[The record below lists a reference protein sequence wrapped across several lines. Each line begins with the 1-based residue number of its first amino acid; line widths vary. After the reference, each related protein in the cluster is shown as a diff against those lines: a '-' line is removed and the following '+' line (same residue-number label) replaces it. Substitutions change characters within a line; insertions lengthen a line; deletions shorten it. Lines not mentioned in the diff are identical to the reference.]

1 MRRETFPA
9 QPERRLPVQENHREF
24 SEYFFGKDE
33 PAMKNRGWKKA
44 VLLTLLGCLL
54 AGLLPA
60 PARAE
65 DFFTL
70 NVDTLDMDSLNQN
83 DYVAANLSA
92 ACQGI
97 RVKKTIS
104 ASSELA
110 EPVRLSLTRMDT
122 QTLLFD
128 KDYGYQSRNFDSDVI
143 YLPYGGGSTVPYLVT
158 LYVGDTVYAMPF
170 MQLQPRLQF
179 NSACT
184 YGVRLRDLGLSGD
197 WLMGTMLNLTELRN
211 VGMKEIPLCASN
223 AFYIGSATVMM
234 QGDYLSVQLSF
245 YPEAN
250 VEVHGASVYVIT
262 NGASLTGDPAYSG
275 MAALSVGD
283 WADVTG
289 ASTALLYLPMQVS
302 YDPSGLPSLD
312 YDEGSASTQEQL
324 RLWQQ
329 NLSGDVQPV
338 DTFVPDTDWQI
349 IETPEPYWQDGV
361 PAYDG
366 EGDSQWTEQPDSS
379 GESSIERGW

>member
-1 MRRETFPA
+1 
-9 QPERRLPVQENHREF
+9 
-24 SEYFFGKDE
+24 
-33 PAMKNRGWKKA
+33 MKNRVWKKA
-44 VLLTLLGCLL
+44 VVLALLGCLL
-54 AGLLPA
+54 ACCAVPGA
-60 PARAE
+60 QAE

-70 NVDTLDMDSLNQN
+70 NVDMLDMDSLNQN

-97 RVKKTIS
+97 RVLKTIS
-104 ASSELA
+104 TSSELA

-184 YGVRLRDLGLSGD
+184 YGVRLRDLGLGGD
-197 WLMGTMLNLTELRN
+197 WLMGTMLNLTELRS

-234 QGDYLSVQLSF
+234 QGDYLSVQLNF

-262 NGASLTGDPAYSG
+262 QGASLTGDPAYSG
-275 MAALSVGD
+275 AAALSIGD

-302 YDPSGLPSLD
+302 YDPSGLPALS
-312 YDEGSASTQEQL
+312 YDLGSASTQEQL
-324 RLWQQ
+324 NLWQQ
-329 NLSGDVQPV
+329 NLSGAAAEPS

-349 IETPEPYWQDGV
+349 VETPEPQRGIRQCRRME
-361 PAYDG
+361 PAG
-366 EGDSQWTEQPDSS
+366 TIGRKLRGARLVKQNSKPRLSLTCERRGLLFFTGFS
-379 GESSIERGW
+379 G

>member
-1 MRRETFPA
+1 M
-9 QPERRLPVQENHREF
+9 
-24 SEYFFGKDE
+24 
-33 PAMKNRGWKKA
+33 
-44 VLLTLLGCLL
+44 
-54 AGLLPA
+54 
-60 PARAE
+60 
-65 DFFTL
+65 
-70 NVDTLDMDSLNQN
+70 
-83 DYVAANLSA
+83 
-92 ACQGI
+92 
-97 RVKKTIS
+97 
-104 ASSELA
+104 
-110 EPVRLSLTRMDT
+110 RLSLTRMDT

-275 MAALSVGD
+275 MAVLSVGD

-361 PAYDG
+361 PAYEWQDDG
-366 EGDSQWTEQPDSS
+366 SWMEQPDSS

>member
-1 MRRETFPA
+1 
-9 QPERRLPVQENHREF
+9 
-24 SEYFFGKDE
+24 
-33 PAMKNRGWKKA
+33 MKNRVWKKA
-44 VLLTLLGCLL
+44 VVLALLSCLL
-54 AGLLPA
+54 ACCAVPGA
-60 PARAE
+60 QAE

-70 NVDTLDMDSLNQN
+70 NVDMLDMDSLNQN

-97 RVKKTIS
+97 RVLKTIS
-104 ASSELA
+104 TSSELA

-184 YGVRLRDLGLSGD
+184 YGVRLRDLGLGGD
-197 WLMGTMLNLTELRN
+197 WLMGTMLNLTELRS

-234 QGDYLSVQLSF
+234 QGDYLSVQLNF

-262 NGASLTGDPAYSG
+262 QGASLTGDPAYSG
-275 MAALSVGD
+275 AAALSIGD

-289 ASTALLYLPMQVS
+289 ASMALLYLR
-302 YDPSGLPSLD
+302 
-312 YDEGSASTQEQL
+312 SARAFL
-324 RLWQQ
+324 
-329 NLSGDVQPV
+329 
-338 DTFVPDTDWQI
+338 
-349 IETPEPYWQDGV
+349 
-361 PAYDG
+361 
-366 EGDSQWTEQPDSS
+366 
-379 GESSIERGW
+379 

>member
-1 MRRETFPA
+1 
-9 QPERRLPVQENHREF
+9 
-24 SEYFFGKDE
+24 
-33 PAMKNRGWKKA
+33 MKNRGWKKA
-44 VLLTLLGCLL
+44 VLLTLLCCLL

-349 IETPEPYWQDGV
+349 IETPEPYWQDGA
-361 PAYDG
+361 PAYEWQGDG
-366 EGDSQWTEQPDSS
+366 SWTEQPDSS